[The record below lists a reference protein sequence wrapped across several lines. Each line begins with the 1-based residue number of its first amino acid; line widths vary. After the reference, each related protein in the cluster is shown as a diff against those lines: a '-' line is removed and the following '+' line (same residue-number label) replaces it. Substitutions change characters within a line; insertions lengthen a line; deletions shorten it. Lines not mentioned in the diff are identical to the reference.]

1 MLSKETME
9 KLTWLAT
16 ERRLSQEGDSE
27 EENSQEENSEPEE
40 EEEEE
45 GEGIESL
52 PKDDEICGDT
62 SEEPKSAF
70 TMAKA
75 ASPQVEA
82 HRMPAGECC
91 GGFWV
96 PAGECCEGF
105 WMPAGEFFFFV
116 HREWGIRAAL
126 CREKTVG
133 ILSGFNFTGVSEPSG
148 AFQLETQLQDPVTA
162 LLHVSQGSL
171 VPQKFA
177 DRFMVCVS

>member
-1 MLSKETME
+1 ME

-52 PKDDEICGDT
+52 QKDDEICGDT

-91 GGFWV
+91 GVFGCQQVNSLGFF
-96 PAGECCEGF
+96 G
-105 WMPAGEFFFFV
+105 
-116 HREWGIRAAL
+116 HREWGSRAAL
-126 CREKTVG
+126 CRANKPVG
-133 ILSGFNFTGVSEPSG
+133 IMSGFNFTDVSEPSG
-148 AFQLETQLQDPVTA
+148 AFQLEIQL
-162 LLHVSQGSL
+162 
-171 VPQKFA
+171 
-177 DRFMVCVS
+177 

>member
-1 MLSKETME
+1 ME

-52 PKDDEICGDT
+52 QKDDEICGDT

-91 GGFWV
+91 GGSGCQQVSSLGFFLDTGSGEV
-96 PAGECCEGF
+96 ELLSAGKTKQ
-105 WMPAGEFFFFV
+105 
-116 HREWGIRAAL
+116 WGSCLGLI
-126 CREKTVG
+126 
-133 ILSGFNFTGVSEPSG
+133 
-148 AFQLETQLQDPVTA
+148 
-162 LLHVSQGSL
+162 SQ
-171 VPQKFA
+171 
-177 DRFMVCVS
+177 VCLNQVVISSWK

>member
-1 MLSKETME
+1 ME

-52 PKDDEICGDT
+52 QKDDEICGDT

-75 ASPQVEA
+75 ASPQVET
-82 HRMPAGECC
+82 HRMPAGESW
-91 GGFWV
+91 GVFGMAAGESWGVFGMAAVNSLGFW
-96 PAGECCEGF
+96 G
-105 WMPAGEFFFFV
+105 W
-116 HREWGIRAAL
+116 
-126 CREKTVG
+126 
-133 ILSGFNFTGVSEPSG
+133 
-148 AFQLETQLQDPVTA
+148 QQ
-162 LLHVSQGSL
+162 
-171 VPQKFA
+171 
-177 DRFMVCVS
+177 